1 MYDLTLERQWEHQ
14 AEQLATSDSSWLLSI
29 ASAGR
34 VNVSCEGFPSR
45 TELVNEDRTGMQRV
59 SQYPDPEL
67 WLGVIMVSC
76 RCLSMILAGH
86 SKGESCYCEERKQTI
101 REAASFS
108 PWV

>member
-108 PWV
+108 PCV